1 VPRRSRSKA
10 LKARRRIVL
19 RAAAAAVL
27 AALPACSTRPKPS
40 PGLVA
45 LARNPKAVV
54 SGIVRDSRT
63 GKPIE
68 GIEVFGLPEGKDF
81 PWGPPGLTDSDGR
94 FTVALGAPAKY
105 SFLLR
110 WHGISVVTPEKNDP
124 AYVEVATE
132 PGGRIEGVELKF
144 LREKFQEKTP

>member
-1 VPRRSRSKA
+1 MG
-10 LKARRRIVL
+10 ARRGPTFL
-19 RAAAAAVL
+19 PAAAAAGL
-27 AALPACSTRPKPS
+27 LGLLSCSTRPKPS

-63 GKPIE
+63 GEPVE
-68 GIEVFGLPEGKDF
+68 GVEVYGLPEGKDF
-81 PWGPPGLTDSDGR
+81 PWGPPGVTDSEGR
-94 FTVALGAPAKY
+94 FTIELGAPAKY

-110 WHGISVVTPEKNDP
+110 WRGISVLTPEKDDP
-124 AYVEVATE
+124 AFVEVRTE

-144 LREKFQEKTP
+144 LREKFEAPR